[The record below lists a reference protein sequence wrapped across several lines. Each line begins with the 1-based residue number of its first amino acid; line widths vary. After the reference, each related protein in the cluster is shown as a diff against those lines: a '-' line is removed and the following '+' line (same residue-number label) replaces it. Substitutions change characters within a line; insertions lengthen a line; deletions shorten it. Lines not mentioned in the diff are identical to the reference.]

1 MEKLKNDMAYQEEE
15 AFLNLLRQG
24 KSRKEACEVIGREK
38 TWACRTLKRIRETE
52 PDRLK
57 GIVEKTKNKASAEQ
71 LEEKIPT
78 QDASQTQKKP
88 ETATKPQEPI
98 ESIPMEEKAE
108 EKRVMRV
115 TGFRADV
122 NKINL
127 WRIYAEATGQEI
139 GVMYTTAIDE
149 YISNHKLTTD
159 QQTIY
164 DLKKKILEV
173 ERKMKEQS

>member
-1 MEKLKNDMAYQEEE
+1 MEKSKNDKVYQEEE
-15 AFLNLLRQG
+15 AFLKLLRQG
-24 KSRKEACEVIGREK
+24 KSRKEACEAIGREK
-38 TWACRTLKRIRETE
+38 TWASRTIKKIRETE
-52 PDRLK
+52 PERLK
-57 GIVEKTKNKASAEQ
+57 GTAEEIKNEVFAEQ
-71 LEEKIPT
+71 LEEKILA
-78 QDASQTQKKP
+78 QDASQVEKKP

-98 ESIPMEEKAE
+98 ESVPMEEKAE

-122 NKINL
+122 DKINL
-127 WRIYAEATGQEI
+127 WRIYAESVGQEI
-139 GVMYTTAIDE
+139 GVMYATAIDE
-149 YISNHKLTTD
+149 YIKNHKLTAD